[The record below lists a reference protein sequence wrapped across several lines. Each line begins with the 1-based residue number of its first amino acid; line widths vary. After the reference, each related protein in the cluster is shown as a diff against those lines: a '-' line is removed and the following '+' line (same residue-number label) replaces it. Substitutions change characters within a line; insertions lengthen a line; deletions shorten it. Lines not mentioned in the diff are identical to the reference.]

1 MSLQAIPSNFGQGG
15 SKLTDAG
22 TGGLKSILTEMKAA
36 IEALQG
42 DVTDLETEVSAVS
55 DLKFTTTTG
64 AGSATNIAVTGIAVG
79 DTIKHI
85 VNLTDL
91 ADVALTGM
99 VITAGN
105 FKVTADTTAKKLLVI
120 WQDLT
125 D

>member
-1 MSLQAIPSNFGQGG
+1 MLLQTIPSNFGQGG
-15 SKLTDAG
+15 SKLTDSG

-64 AGSATNIAVTGIAVG
+64 AATVTNIAVTGIAVG

>member
-1 MSLQAIPSNFGQGG
+1 MALQAIPSNFGQAG
-15 SKLTDAG
+15 SKLTDSG

-42 DVTDLETEVSAVS
+42 EVSAVS
-55 DLKFTTTTG
+55 DLKFSTVTG
-64 AGSATNIAVTGIAVG
+64 ANADTNIAVTGLAVG
-79 DTIKHI
+79 DNIKHI

-91 ADVALTGM
+91 ADVALAGM
-99 VITAGN
+99 TITAGN
-105 FKVTADTTAKKLLVI
+105 FKITASTATKKLLVI

>member
-1 MSLQAIPSNFGQGG
+1 MSLQDIPSNFGQAG

-42 DVTDLETEVSAVS
+42 EVSAVS

-64 AGSATNIAVTGIAVG
+64 AGSDTNIAVTGLAVG

-99 VITAGN
+99 VISAGN